1 MLTARMM
8 KRVLHGRYCLVMDQL
23 IRKDIHLSS
32 PGSPLEKTLAQHR
45 PPTLLL
51 QGFHTWADRKTQVSF
66 LLSLLKQI
74 VNSFI
79 STRRI
84 LLLLGLF
91 WFSNLSKSWRINRI
105 ADFQQPTYTVLLVHA
120 HRFLFWVHSQAKF
133 WVVFVP
139 KSHLYI
145 FYLTFVFQ
153 WRSLPQMTSQR
164 DEGPSASPSEAR
176 AALQLP
182 NWRPKWSHWWM
193 KSKGYPSIAN
203 LVKYSA
209 NSH

>member
-51 QGFHTWADRKTQVSF
+51 QGFHTWADMKTQVSF

-133 WVVFVP
+133 WYPNHICIFFTW
-139 KSHLYI
+139 HLYSSGGACHRWLLKGMRGPLLALVKPGLHYSFPI
-145 FYLTFVFQ
+145 
-153 WRSLPQMTSQR
+153 
-164 DEGPSASPSEAR
+164 EGPNGAIGGWKVKDIPV
-176 AALQLP
+176 LQ
-182 NWRPKWSHWWM
+182 
-193 KSKGYPSIAN
+193 I
-203 LVKYSA
+203 
-209 NSH
+209 